1 MKVTTNIKPKMRYAQ
16 DMRAKRVYIC
26 GDLLLLCLSTTVT
39 KGRITC
45 LDLKEM
51 TCCYIDI
58 GAPVIPLDPGTTI
71 TIVIEQQEVNHEV
84 PQV

>member
-1 MKVTTNIKPKMRYAQ
+1 MKVTTSIKSSAKMMYAQ

-26 GDLLLLCLSTTVT
+26 GELTLLCLSTTVT

-51 TCCYIDI
+51 TCRYIDI
-58 GAPVIPLDPGTTI
+58 GTPVRPLDPGTTI
-71 TIVIEQQEVNHEV
+71 TIVVEQ
-84 PQV
+84 